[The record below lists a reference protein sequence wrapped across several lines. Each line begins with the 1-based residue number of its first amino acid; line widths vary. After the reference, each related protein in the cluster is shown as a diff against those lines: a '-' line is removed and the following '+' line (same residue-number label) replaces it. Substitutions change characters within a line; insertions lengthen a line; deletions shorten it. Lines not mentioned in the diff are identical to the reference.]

1 MAEGNHGARG
11 AAGKDGALTMTEYWE
26 KTEVRGTDEEK
37 RTWMET
43 VLHRRGADPMVMAFR
58 RNQGLAGCGRV
69 QMETVEVFIM
79 DRAEERRRV
88 REDIPRDGRQDEA
101 EWEW

>member
-1 MAEGNHGARG
+1 MARRKGWCS
-11 AAGKDGALTMTEYWE
+11 DMMEYWQ
-26 KTEVRGTDEEK
+26 KTKVLGTDDEK
-37 RTWMET
+37 NSHIET
-43 VLHRRGADPMVMAFR
+43 VLHKRGADPMVMAFR

-69 QMETVEVFIM
+69 QMETEEVFIM
-79 DRAEERRRV
+79 DRAEECRRV